1 MNKKMQGGKRGE
13 FAENCK
19 DGGMERLK
27 QSEKAKKSAG
37 DHLHDFGNDYQYMS
51 QQLIAEQSKF
61 WACEDFPIVKDSLH
75 VTRRIAYFNK
85 YIHTCLTTRK
95 DSPEE
100 GEVQSFRV
108 KNDSV
113 LVLVAADIVDMYM
126 SITKQFVLTTVDEY
140 LLARVD
146 KHIPGTPG
154 RKAAEAFRSTYMQ
167 LAILSLSIPLL
178 VMISFSIDN

>member
-1 MNKKMQGGKRGE
+1 MI
-13 FAENCK
+13 
-19 DGGMERLK
+19 LK
-27 QSEKAKKSAG
+27 II
-37 DHLHDFGNDYQYMS
+37 YQYMS
-51 QQLIAEQSKF
+51 KQLIAEQSKL

-75 VTRRIAYFNK
+75 VTRRIAYLNK

-100 GEVQSFRV
+100 GVQSFRV

-113 LVLVAADIVDMYM
+113 LVVVAADIVDMYM

-140 LLARVD
+140 LLTRVD
-146 KHIPGTPG
+146 KHIPGTSG

-167 LAILSLSIPLL
+167 LAILSLSIPLQ
-178 VMISFSIDN
+178 VTISFSIDN